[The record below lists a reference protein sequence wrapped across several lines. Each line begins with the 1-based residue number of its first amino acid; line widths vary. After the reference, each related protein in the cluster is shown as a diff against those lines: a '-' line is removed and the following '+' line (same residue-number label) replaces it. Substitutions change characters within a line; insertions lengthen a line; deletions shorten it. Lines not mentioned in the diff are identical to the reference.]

1 MLSRTLAASVLPRE
15 GRLRSALPSLR
26 QVRLRLAEAR
36 HRSLLIQERMEADRV
51 RRAKR
56 HGHGLR

>member
-1 MLSRTLAASVLPRE
+1 MLTRIQAASVLPRE

-26 QVRLRLAEAR
+26 QVWLRLARAR
-36 HRSLLIQERMEADRV
+36 YRSLMIQERMEADRI
-51 RRAKR
+51 RYAER

>member
-1 MLSRTLAASVLPRE
+1 MLTRIQAASVLPRE

-36 HRSLLIQERMEADRV
+36 HRSLVIQQRMEADRI
-51 RRAKR
+51 RYAKR
-56 HGHGLR
+56 HGRGMR

>member
-1 MLSRTLAASVLPRE
+1 MLTRTLAASVMPRE

-26 QVRLRLAEAR
+26 QIRRRLADAR
-36 HRSLLIQERMEADRV
+36 YRSLVIQERMEADRI
-51 RRAKR
+51 RYAKR

>member
-1 MLSRTLAASVLPRE
+1 MLIRTQAASVLPRE

-26 QVRLRLAEAR
+26 QVRLRLARAR
-36 HRSLLIQERMEADRV
+36 QRSLMIQERMEADRI
-51 RRAKR
+51 RYAKR